1 MGENAGL
8 EEKFL
13 KPSKGR
19 GEWNNKV
26 GGINSGYIAKEYIN

>member
-1 MGENAGL
+1 MRDRHKNQKEEHMRKMQSL

-19 GEWNNKV
+19 GE
-26 GGINSGYIAKEYIN
+26 